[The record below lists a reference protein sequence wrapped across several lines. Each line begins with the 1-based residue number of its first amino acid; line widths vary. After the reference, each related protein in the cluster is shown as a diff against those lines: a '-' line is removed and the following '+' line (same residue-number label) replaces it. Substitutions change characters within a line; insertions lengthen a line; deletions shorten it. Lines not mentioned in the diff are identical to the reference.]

1 MQHLS
6 KKVMYC
12 KVLLL
17 FTIFLIKFQLQA
29 QSGEVKIAF
38 DFLNKVRQNP
48 HLYSKEIGINLTGIT
63 AQPPL
68 RWNDILAQ
76 VAQAKAEDMMK
87 RSYFEHTTPEGKG
100 INILLFEAGYPLPKE
115 WTEPQNNNYF
125 ESLIAGNATPKEGII
140 YLLRDGGVIDHKKAG
155 HRSHLL
161 GIDKFYSNL
170 TDIGIGWAKGG
181 KLGSY
186 LCVIIAKTQW

>member
-17 FTIFLIKFQLQA
+17 FTIFLIKLQLQA

-48 HLYSKEIGINLTGIT
+48 HLYSKEIGINLTDIT
-63 AQPPL
+63 AHPPL

>member
-1 MQHLS
+1 
-6 KKVMYC
+6 MYC

>member
-63 AQPPL
+63 AHPPL

-186 LCVIIAKTQW
+186 LCIIIAKTQW